1 MKVLLIED
9 DSILGESIKEYL
21 ESYNISVTWEKNENE
36 IDQFYNFG
44 YFDLI
49 ILDLMLKFR
58 SGICIL
64 KQIRHKFDTPVIIS
78 TAKFDI
84 STKEECFIA
93 GADDYLVKPYDPK
106 ELYLRINNILKKIL

>member
-78 TAKFDI
+78 TANLI
-84 STKEECFIA
+84 SLQKRNA
-93 GADDYLVKPYDPK
+93 L
-106 ELYLRINNILKKIL
+106 

>member
-64 KQIRHKFDTPVIIS
+64 KQIRQQI
-78 TAKFDI
+78 
-84 STKEECFIA
+84 
-93 GADDYLVKPYDPK
+93 
-106 ELYLRINNILKKIL
+106 

>member
-58 SGICIL
+58 SGIC
-64 KQIRHKFDTPVIIS
+64 HS
-78 TAKFDI
+78 
-84 STKEECFIA
+84 
-93 GADDYLVKPYDPK
+93 
-106 ELYLRINNILKKIL
+106 